1 MLTVTNMNEPFPDDE
16 PLFPEAEIV
25 FAKFWTRLGAFL
37 IDGLITIIIVLPVTY
52 FNVIQWKIPWV
63 FILTSL
69 ITIVYKPFMEY
80 QYGATLGK
88 MAVNIQVV
96 GNQFQKVTLKEELR
110 RVSFYLV
117 PNIIQQILTLKV
129 YFSNQLNTIQ
139 HYKDYN
145 DFIVNTNPALYILN
159 IIVICLLVTDCIT
172 LFSNN
177 QNRSLHDIY
186 AGTYVIEKRF
196 HY

>member
-1 MLTVTNMNEPFPDDE
+1 MNEPFPDDE

-25 FAKFWTRLGAFL
+25 FAKFWTRFAAYMT
-37 IDGLITIIIVLPVTY
+37 DGLITIIIILPVTY
-52 FNVIQWKIPWV
+52 FNVVQWKIPWV

-69 ITIVYKPFMEY
+69 LTIVYKPFMEY
-80 QYGATLGK
+80 KYGATLGK
-88 MAVNIQVV
+88 MAVGIKVV
-96 GNQFQKVTLKEELR
+96 GHQFQKVTMKEELR
-110 RVSFYLV
+110 RVSFYIV

-129 YFSNQLNTIQ
+129 YFSNQLNSIQ

-145 DFIVNTNPALYILN
+145 DYIISTNPALYILN
-159 IIVICLLVTDCIT
+159 IIVIGLLVVDTIT
-172 LFSNN
+172 FFSNG

-196 HY
+196 QY

>member
-1 MLTVTNMNEPFPDDE
+1 MNEPFPEDE
-16 PLFPEAEIV
+16 PLFPDADIV
-25 FAKFWTRLGAFL
+25 FAKFWIRFGAFL
-37 IDGLITIIIVLPVTY
+37 ADGLIIIIIILPVTY

-63 FILTSL
+63 FVLTSI
-69 ITIVYKPFMEY
+69 ITIAYKPFMEY

-88 MAVNIQVV
+88 MAVGIQVV
-96 GNQFQKVTLKEELR
+96 GNQFQKVTLTEELR

-117 PNIIQQILTLKV
+117 PSIIQQILTLKV
-129 YFSNQLNTIQ
+129 YFSGQLDSIH

-145 DFIVNTNPALYILN
+145 DYIVSTNPALYILN
-159 IIVICLLVTDCIT
+159 IIVVALFVADTIT
-172 LFSNN
+172 FFSND

-196 HY
+196 QY

>member
-1 MLTVTNMNEPFPDDE
+1 MNEPFPDDE
-16 PLFPEAEIV
+16 PLFPEADIV
-25 FAKFWTRLGAFL
+25 FAKFWTRFGAFL
-37 IDGLITIIIVLPVTY
+37 LDGLIIVIIILPVTY
-52 FNVIQWKIPWV
+52 FNVIQWKVPWI
-63 FILTSL
+63 FIVTSL
-69 ITIVYKPFMEY
+69 ITIIYKPFMEY

-88 MAVNIQVV
+88 MAVGIQVV

-117 PNIIQQILTLKV
+117 PSLIQQILTLNF

-145 DFIVNTNPALYILN
+145 DFIVSTNPALYILN
-159 IIVICLLVTDCIT
+159 IIVVVLFVADTMT
-172 LFSNN
+172 FFSNN

-186 AGTYVIEKRF
+186 AGTYVIENRVQ
-196 HY
+196 Y